1 MKWHP
6 EVQRAVA
13 ESWSSV
19 LRRLKK
25 NERTRCIHMM
35 MRSLDD
41 SNYNSD
47 EIGDFVAWSLVHT
60 TKVSLMSILVNWDVL
75 NMKNRA

>member
-1 MKWHP
+1 MKWHL

-41 SNYNSD
+41 SNYNGD